1 MLSFLEVKYILNQL
15 ETHSELKNGLP
26 DGHLRDV
33 PDPCMKSRADPDGA
47 GRARRFLG
55 LRSAWLT
62 PELLQG

>member
-1 MLSFLEVKYILNQL
+1 MVP
-15 ETHSELKNGLP
+15 T
-26 DGHLRDV
+26 DGHLHDV
-33 PDPCMKSRADPDGA
+33 PDPCVKSRADPDGA